1 MLVLLEDR
9 SPDCLFFVGRECRA
23 FARKLIALD
32 GGEDA
37 GRLLSAL
44 GEETREIAEL
54 GSRGGGQTT
63 ERLPPLFPKIEA
75 PA

>member
-1 MLVLLEDR
+1 MTTLLLLPYLPET
-9 SPDCLFFVGRECRA
+9 
-23 FARKLIALD
+23 
-32 GGEDA
+32 A

-44 GEETREIAEL
+44 GEESREIAEL